1 MSLQTITRNGKKFV
15 LVEEAEYRRLRG
27 HSAPALPEADARG
40 EVPAVAYARASLARK
55 FAAARKAAGLT
66 QGELAK
72 LAGVRIETV
81 NRLENAMHVP
91 DLRTVTK
98 IDRALRRV
106 AAGRTRLG

>member
-1 MSLQTITRNGKKFV
+1 MRNGKKFV
-15 LVEEAEYRRLRG
+15 LVEEAEYRKLTRD
-27 HSAPALPEADARG
+27 SAPELPQPDARG

-55 FAAARKAAGLT
+55 FLAARKAAGLT

-81 NRLENAMHVP
+81 NRLENARHVP

-98 IDRALRRV
+98 IDRALRK
-106 AAGRTRLG
+106 AATDRRRAS